1 MENPAT
7 PDAAPTESEATEVAS
22 EAPAHPADSST
33 LKLPEAEAAELAQL
47 QELARSYAIGTSF
60 AGWDGSE
67 RTVSA
72 GTLRL
77 LLAALGV
84 EAGSPEAT
92 RNALSRHED
101 DAWRRPLPPVV
112 VLQEGQQPQIP
123 VNAPEGDTVTVRLRA
138 EDGTDL
144 ALDATSAETRPIDG
158 MAVTRTAFNLP
169 GGLDLG
175 WHTLHAQVGDAAH
188 ECSVV
193 VTPRRL
199 ATGPGPG
206 DARSWGLMAQLY
218 SVRSTRSWGL
228 GDYADLADLA
238 AFSGNQLGAGF
249 LLVNP
254 MHATAPLPPVEPSP
268 YLPTTRRFFHPMY
281 LRIEDIPEMGYLPA
295 QDRATVEELAAAR
308 QEENSNAELLDR
320 DGTYAAK
327 LEALNLLFRVPL
339 SLARQQQFE
348 AYCAEQGQGLEDFAL
363 WCALSEELDPDAPEW
378 EQASHPGTPF
388 AMQQRSRLAERI
400 RFHSWLQ
407 WLCDG
412 QLESAQ
418 RAAEA
423 AGMPIGVVHDLAVGV
438 QGAGADAWTLQHVLM
453 NGVTVGAPPDMF
465 NQQGQN
471 WAQPPWH
478 PDRLAAAGYVPFR
491 DMLRN
496 ILRHAG
502 GIRID
507 HILGL
512 FRLWCIPAGRD
523 PVEGAYLNYDHEA
536 LIGILALEA
545 QRANAVVVGEDLGTF
560 EPWVRDYL
568 AQRGIFGTSILWF
581 ERNEGR
587 PLSPE
592 EYRQQCLTS
601 VNTHDLPPT
610 AGYLAHEHVALRE
623 KLGLLGRP
631 VEEEREA
638 DAEDQEAVLSL
649 VRSRGLLTDEA
660 AAGPDAVQHTV
671 EALYSFVAQTPSSLL
686 GVALV
691 DAVGERRTQNQP
703 GTSDE
708 YPNWRIPL
716 AGPDGKAVRLEDL
729 PGNPRVAALASAVL
743 APAPNAPESPAPA
756 SRA

>member
-1 MENPAT
+1 MDKPAT
-7 PDAAPTESEATEVAS
+7 PDAVPTEPEATQVTPGPLAGS
-22 EAPAHPADSST
+22 AGST
-33 LKLPEAEAAELAQL
+33 EPQLSAAEAAELAQL

-72 GTLRL
+72 ETLRM

-84 EAGSPEAT
+84 EADTAQAT
-92 RNALSRHED
+92 RQALARRAD
-101 DAWRRPLPPVV
+101 DQWRRPLPPVV
-112 VLQEGQQPQIP
+112 VLQEGQQHEVP
-123 VNAPEGDTVTVRLRA
+123 VHAPDGADVTLRLRT
-138 EDGTDL
+138 EDGTDFV
-144 ALDATSAETRPIDG
+144 LDSAQTRTRTVDG
-158 MAVTRTAFNLP
+158 KSVTRTGFDLP
-169 GGLDLG
+169 TGLPLG
-175 WHTLHAQVGDAAH
+175 WHTLHAEIGDTEQ

-193 VTPRRL
+193 VTPRGL
-199 ATGPGPG
+199 QTGPGPG
-206 DARSWGLMAQLY
+206 QARSWGLMAQLY
-218 SVRSTRSWGL
+218 SVRSSRSWGL

-295 QDRATVEELAAAR
+295 QDQATVADLAAAR
-308 QEENSNAELLDR
+308 QEENSNADLLDR

-327 LEALNLLFRVPL
+327 LEALNLIFQVPL

-363 WCALSEELDPDAPEW
+363 WCALSETLAPDAPEW
-378 EQASHPGTPF
+378 AQASHPETPY
-388 AMQQRSRLAERI
+388 ATQQRTDLAERI

-412 QLESAQ
+412 QLEAAQ

-478 PDRLAAAGYVPFR
+478 PDRLAAAGYLPFR

-502 GIRID
+502 GIRVD

-568 AQRGIFGTSILWF
+568 AERGIFGTSILWF
-581 ERNEGR
+581 ERDEEGR
-587 PLSPE
+587 PLDPE

-610 AGYLAHEHVALRE
+610 AGYLAHEHVTLRE

-638 DAEDQEAVLSL
+638 DAQDQEAVLSL
-649 VRSRGLLTDEA
+649 LRRRGLLTAEA
-660 AAGPDAVQHTV
+660 AKGADGVQRTV

-708 YPNWRIPL
+708 YPNWRVPL
-716 AGPDGKAVRLEDL
+716 AGPDGKAISLDDL
-729 PGNPRVAALASAVL
+729 PGNARVAALAAAVL
-743 APAPNAPESPAPA
+743 APQPDA
-756 SRA
+756 